1 MKCISVVAQVRTRDI
16 GEQERG
22 GEREDVWVSNCPSDS
37 AAHTARST
45 ACTGTT
51 KHHSAV
57 AATQTHN
64 RSTLIPYILY
74 LWSRMLRRGISVSKQ
89 GGEVRESEKRC
100 RLSRQVW
107 VNATI
112 LPLHLCSTVFCT
124 QTKQPSFPEA
134 LHTFRRAYVF
144 QTKELEGY
152 MTSYSGNL
160 CDNVSHLGS
169 GAQDAPF

>member
-1 MKCISVVAQVRTRDI
+1 
-16 GEQERG
+16 
-22 GEREDVWVSNCPSDS
+22 
-37 AAHTARST
+37 
-45 ACTGTT
+45 
-51 KHHSAV
+51 
-57 AATQTHN
+57 
-64 RSTLIPYILY
+64 
-74 LWSRMLRRGISVSKQ
+74 MLGRGISVSKQ

-100 RLSRQVW
+100 CQSRQAW

-124 QTKQPSFPEA
+124 KTKQPSFPEV
-134 LHTFRRAYVF
+134 LQTFRRAYVF

-152 MTSYSGNL
+152 MTSFSGNL

>member
-1 MKCISVVAQVRTRDI
+1 M
-16 GEQERG
+16 
-22 GEREDVWVSNCPSDS
+22 WVSTSNCPSDS

-51 KHHSAV
+51 KHHNAV

-74 LWSRMLRRGISVSKQ
+74 LQQSRMLGRGISVSKQ

-100 RLSRQVW
+100 CQSRQAW

-124 QTKQPSFPEA
+124 KTKQPSFPEV
-134 LHTFRRAYVF
+134 LQTFRRAYVF

-152 MTSYSGNL
+152 MTSFSGNL

>member
-1 MKCISVVAQVRTRDI
+1 M
-16 GEQERG
+16 
-22 GEREDVWVSNCPSDS
+22 WVSTSNCPSDS

-51 KHHSAV
+51 KHHNAV

-64 RSTLIPYILY
+64 RSPLIPYILY
-74 LWSRMLRRGISVSKQ
+74 LQQSRMLGRGISVSKQ

-100 RLSRQVW
+100 CQSRQAW
-107 VNATI
+107 VYDTI

-124 QTKQPSFPEA
+124 KTKQPSFPEV
-134 LHTFRRAYVF
+134 LQTFIRAYVF

-152 MTSYSGNL
+152 MTSFSGNL

>member
-1 MKCISVVAQVRTRDI
+1 M
-16 GEQERG
+16 
-22 GEREDVWVSNCPSDS
+22 REDVWVSTSNCPSDS

-51 KHHSAV
+51 KHHNAV

-74 LWSRMLRRGISVSKQ
+74 LQSRMLGRGISVSKQ

-100 RLSRQVW
+100 CQSRQAW

-112 LPLHLCSTVFCT
+112 LALQHLCSAVFCT
-124 QTKQPSFPEA
+124 KTKQPSFPEV
-134 LHTFRRAYVF
+134 LQTFRRAYIF
-144 QTKELEGY
+144 QTKALEGY
-152 MTSYSGNL
+152 MTSFSGNL